1 MKQIVRHI
9 TDTLYDSVCLF
20 GCLLTGE
27 SVKEVLGND
36 KNQFQNR

>member
-27 SVKEVLGND
+27 SAKGILGND
-36 KNQFQNR
+36 EDQFQNR

>member
-1 MKQIVRHI
+1 MKQIVRRI
-9 TDTLYDSVCLF
+9 ADTLCLMVCLF

-36 KNQFQNR
+36 KNQFQTR